1 MTTEQLNI
9 IITAQT
15 SDFTEKLSAVN
26 QTLRETISL
35 AERAAASA
43 AKVTDPTG
51 SAEDSEAASGASGI
65 YQTPVTSAETAESG
79 GFPSAPIGSAR
90 AAVRTAAENRSAS
103 EEKDVTAALE
113 TVSPVFAA
121 ANVVQVSRDQTAF
134 GAFLQNRQ
142 ERQDESRTAPIE
154 IHTTVELDGDRIGEA
169 VAAYNGRR
177 SRITDGF
184 TE

>member
-15 SDFTEKLSAVN
+15 SDFTEKLSGVN

-43 AKVTDPTG
+43 AKVVDPTG
-51 SAEDSEAASGASGI
+51 DDTAENNAEGI
-65 YQTPVTSAETAESG
+65 YQTPVPSAETARG
-79 GFPSAPIGSAR
+79 GFPTAPLGSAR
-90 AAVRTAAENRSAS
+90 EAVQTASLPSGGNSA
-103 EEKDVTAALE
+103 AALE
-113 TVSPVFAA
+113 TFSPVFAA
-121 ANVVQVSRDQTAF
+121 ASTARIDRDQTPF

-142 ERQDESRTAPIE
+142 ARQEDSQTAPIE

>member
-43 AKVTDPTG
+43 AKVLDPTG
-51 SAEDSEAASGASGI
+51 NGAAENSAEGI
-65 YQTPVTSAETAESG
+65 YQTPVTPVETGSG
-79 GFPSAPIGSAR
+79 GFPSAPLGSAR
-90 AAVRTAAENRSAS
+90 EAVQTASLPSNGSGAA
-103 EEKDVTAALE
+103 AALE
-113 TVSPVFAA
+113 TFAPVFAA
-121 ANVVQVSRDQTAF
+121 ANVVQIGPDQTPF
-134 GAFLQNRQ
+134 GAFLQSRQ
-142 ERQDESRTAPIE
+142 GRGDESQTAPIE